1 MDAELAVITG
11 DLTHWGEPESFAQL
25 ADVLGDLKLP
35 VELLV
40 GNHEARDVF
49 IKHFPDQDR
58 DENGFIQSVRDT
70 SAGRFIFLD
79 TVLAG
84 THSGHYS
91 PDRRAWLSETL
102 AAADR
107 DVFLFMHH
115 PSFKVY
121 IPALD
126 KIGLEQAGEFRDTV
140 ASHHAKIRH
149 LFFGHVHRPM
159 ADSWLGIPVSTVR
172 AMNHQTWFDMETP
185 ASKAA
190 KNRRPMRW

>member
-1 MDAELAVITG
+1 M
-11 DLTHWGEPESFAQL
+11 
-25 ADVLGDLKLP
+25 
-35 VELLV
+35 
-40 GNHEARDVF
+40 
-49 IKHFPDQDR
+49 
-58 DENGFIQSVRDT
+58 
-70 SAGRFIFLD
+70 
-79 TVLAG
+79 
-84 THSGHYS
+84 HY
-91 PDRRAWLSETL
+91 
-102 AAADR
+102 
-107 DVFLFMHH
+107 

-140 ASHHAKIRH
+140 APHRAKIRH

-190 KNRRPMRW
+190 KNRRPMRR